1 MSLTRIDA
9 AMELFRRDFNCAQAV
24 AVAFADVF
32 PGGAEE
38 AVRLACGFGG
48 GLGRAQETCGAV
60 AGGVLVLGARHG
72 RGLDDPKSRT
82 EETYACVRC
91 LLSSFVG
98 HHGSCRCRDLL
109 DGCDINTEVGQLAY
123 RAAGYRAG
131 RCEEFI
137 REVVAAVEA
146 MEVG

>member
-1 MSLTRIDA
+1 MNRSETALT
-9 AMELFRRDFNCAQAV
+9 LFRRDYNCAQAV

-60 AGGVLVLGARHG
+60 AAGVLVLGARHG
-72 RGLDDPKSRT
+72 RGLDDPKSRA

-91 LLSSFVG
+91 LLANFAG

-109 DGCDINTEVGQLAY
+109 DGCDIQTEAGQLAY
-123 RAAGYRAG
+123 RAAGYSAG
-131 RCEEFI
+131 RCEGFI
-137 REVVAAVEA
+137 REVVAAVETMDA
-146 MEVG
+146 G